1 MLFKGITRK
10 SVQKSHAY
18 VICNIQPFLF
28 AYSVNRK
35 IIVYL
40 FLKVLAAV

>member
-10 SVQKSHAY
+10 SVQKKSY
-18 VICNIQPFLF
+18 ICNLQHTTFLF